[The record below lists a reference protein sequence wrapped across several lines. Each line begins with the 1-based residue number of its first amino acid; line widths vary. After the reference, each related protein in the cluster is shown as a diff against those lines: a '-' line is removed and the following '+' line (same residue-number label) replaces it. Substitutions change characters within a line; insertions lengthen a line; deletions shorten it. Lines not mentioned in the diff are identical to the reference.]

1 MIGGLLIG
9 KFNHAQE
16 LKITFEIDHESSFSD
31 IPAQIDRNMLVTIIG
46 NLVDNAME
54 AVLAGGD
61 QTEPYVKLFLTD
73 LGEDLIIEC
82 EDRGVGIP
90 EETSMAVFEKGFST
104 KEGEHRG
111 IGLALVQHAV
121 GKLSGYITFHKNPAG
136 GTIFTVAIPKIPDLE
151 GVCPMEPQG
160 QTVEVLI
167 VEDDVKIAE
176 INRRFIEKVD
186 GFHVVG
192 IATDLSQ
199 AKEQLEILTPNLV
212 LLDVYLPGAN
222 GLEMLS
228 FIRQHYRE
236 TDVIMITAAKEIDA
250 IRDAIRSG
258 AFDYIIKPLVFNRLQ
273 ETLVRYLDFHRELSR
288 MNQSGMIN
296 QSDVDRLMS
305 GTSKKENNLD
315 TSFLPKGIDKLTLVK
330 IVQAISGASGGLT
343 ADQIAKEIGVS
354 RSTGRR
360 YLEHLV
366 SSGDLYADLSY
377 GVVGRPE
384 RVYRRK
390 KA

>member
-1 MIGGLLIG
+1 
-9 KFNHAQE
+9 
-16 LKITFEIDHESSFSD
+16 
-31 IPAQIDRNMLVTIIG
+31 
-46 NLVDNAME
+46 ME
-54 AVLAGGD
+54 H
-61 QTEPYVKLFLTD
+61 Q
-73 LGEDLIIEC
+73 
-82 EDRGVGIP
+82 
-90 EETSMAVFEKGFST
+90 
-104 KEGEHRG
+104 
-111 IGLALVQHAV
+111 
-121 GKLSGYITFHKNPAG
+121 N
-136 GTIFTVAIPKIPDLE
+136 
-151 GVCPMEPQG
+151 

-192 IATDLSQ
+192 IATDVSQ
-199 AKEQLEILTPNLV
+199 AKEQLEILTPHLV

-273 ETLVRYLDFHRELSR
+273 ETLLRYLNFHRELSR
-288 MNQSGMIN
+288 MNASGMIN

-305 GTSKKENNLD
+305 GTSKKETNLD

-330 IVQAISGASGGLT
+330 IVQAISSASGGLT

-390 KA
+390 NA

>member
-1 MIGGLLIG
+1 
-9 KFNHAQE
+9 
-16 LKITFEIDHESSFSD
+16 
-31 IPAQIDRNMLVTIIG
+31 
-46 NLVDNAME
+46 ME
-54 AVLAGGD
+54 H
-61 QTEPYVKLFLTD
+61 QNQ
-73 LGEDLIIEC
+73 
-82 EDRGVGIP
+82 
-90 EETSMAVFEKGFST
+90 S
-104 KEGEHRG
+104 
-111 IGLALVQHAV
+111 
-121 GKLSGYITFHKNPAG
+121 
-136 GTIFTVAIPKIPDLE
+136 
-151 GVCPMEPQG
+151 
-160 QTVEVLI
+160 VEVLI

-192 IATDLSQ
+192 IATDLGQ
-199 AKEQLEILTPNLV
+199 AKEQLEILTPHLV

-273 ETLVRYLDFHRELSR
+273 ETLMRYLNFHRELSR

-305 GTSKKENNLD
+305 GTSKKETNLD

-330 IVQAISGASGGLT
+330 IVQAISSASGGLT

-390 KA
+390 NA